1 MPPASVMPP
10 WRPYATSA
18 PGHLTHDQARNVI
31 TDESFPE
38 CVGGMPRRQHPSSAC
53 GYKMHDRGR
62 NVITDEA
69 ILLDSSLLNSDYRA
83 PPLGPNYH
91 EQIHS

>member
-1 MPPASVMPP
+1 
-10 WRPYATSA
+10 
-18 PGHLTHDQARNVI
+18 
-31 TDESFPE
+31 
-38 CVGGMPRRQHPSSAC
+38 
-53 GYKMHDRGR
+53 MHDRGR

-91 EQIHS
+91 ERIHS